1 MAAIKTVFSQ
11 HTLTE
16 LLVNRQKI
24 QKVLAELVDKRT
36 DPYGIKVERVGIQSL
51 KLPANLESDLSVV
64 AESKR
69 RAEANIINSI
79 AGFESAK
86 LFTDSAEEYAKNPVS
101 FQLMYFEVLKDLA
114 VQQESKIVLPA
125 SIIGSI
131 RDYELNH

>member
-16 LLVNRQKI
+16 LLVNRMKI

-36 DPYGIKVERVGIQSL
+36 DSYGIKVEKVGIQSL
-51 KLPANLESDLSVV
+51 KLPANLEDDLSVV

-131 RDYELNH
+131 REYEINH